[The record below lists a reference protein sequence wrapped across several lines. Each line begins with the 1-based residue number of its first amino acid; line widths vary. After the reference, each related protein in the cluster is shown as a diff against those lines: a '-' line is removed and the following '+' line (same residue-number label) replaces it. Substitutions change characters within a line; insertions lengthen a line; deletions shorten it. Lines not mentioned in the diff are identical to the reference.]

1 MVQVFLDIDIGDAV
15 RYAEDLAA
23 YQRGQ
28 AFLKECGSQYGLP
41 GSLAD
46 LDEEGQTLLQ
56 ESYASDPNWSSQGV
70 SLQPIWQSCS
80 RVLAPN
86 TVTPAWLQV
95 LYQSRS
101 LLLCEQ
107 AAS

>member
-15 RYAEDLAA
+15 RYAEELSA

-28 AFLKECGSQYGLP
+28 AFLKDCGSQYGLP
-41 GSLAD
+41 SSLAD

-56 ESYASDPNWSSQGV
+56 ESYASDPNWSSQGG
-70 SLQPIWQSCS
+70 SLQPVCQSCS
-80 RVLAPN
+80 RVLAP
-86 TVTPAWLQV
+86 THRTPAWLQV
-95 LYQSRS
+95 LCRSRS